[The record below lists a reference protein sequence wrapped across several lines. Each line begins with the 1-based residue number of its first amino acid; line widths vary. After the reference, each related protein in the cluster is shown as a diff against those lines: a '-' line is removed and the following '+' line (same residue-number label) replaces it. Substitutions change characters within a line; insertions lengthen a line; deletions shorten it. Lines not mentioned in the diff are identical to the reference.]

1 MQKIIFFI
9 SFIFICLNT
18 VAQKDQYKLVE
29 GELGVSMP
37 FGMSATY
44 GEETRELYP
53 GLYGEIRF
61 NIPDRHLSIGTQ
73 LYVTGWTVTGY
84 ETFTSKRNTV
94 ALNTV
99 FDYNFN
105 EIKGF
110 LLPFAGSGI
119 GLANLNESSELYISP
134 RIGVELW
141 NRLRFSFGYNW
152 TVRSYDGFV
161 VKLGFVVG
169 GGKKK

>member
-1 MQKIIFFI
+1 MKKIVLFI
-9 SFIFICLNT
+9 GFILIHST
-18 VAQKDQYKLVE
+18 VFAQKQQYKLVE

-37 FGMSATY
+37 FGIPHVY
-44 GEETRELYP
+44 GEQSMEIYP
-53 GLYGEIRF
+53 GLYGELRF

-73 LYVTGWTVTGY
+73 LYITGWTVTGY
-84 ETFTSKRNTV
+84 DTHENKYNTI

-110 LLPFAGSGI
+110 ILPFIGSGI
-119 GLANLNESSELYISP
+119 GLANLNEDSELYISP
-134 RIGVELW
+134 RIGVEVW
-141 NRLRFSFGYNW
+141 NRIRFSFGYNL
-152 TVRSYDGFV
+152 TARSYSGFV
-161 VKLGFVVG
+161 CKLGFVIG